1 MWRPYRDAAAA
12 VLPEATGVVDKFHVV
27 RMLNAACE
35 TVRKALRADLSPAER
50 RGLVNDCFLILK
62 RKHRLNGKEYMMLS
76 GWLENYPAL
85 AMAYEIIPP
94 LLQNPKFL
102 VRYDP
107 EVVRHLAA
115 EGFPLVRD
123 GFAEELEDRTRE
135 LLLRRIVAIMGHEL
149 VHHSP

>member
-1 MWRPYRDAAAA
+1 
-12 VLPEATGVVDKFHVV
+12 
-27 RMLNAACE
+27 MLTA
-35 TVRKALRADLSPAER
+35 
-50 RGLVNDCFLILK
+50 
-62 RKHRLNGKEYMMLS
+62 
-76 GWLENYPAL
+76 
-85 AMAYEIIPP
+85 
-94 LLQNPKFL
+94 NPKFL
-102 VRYDP
+102 VRYDT